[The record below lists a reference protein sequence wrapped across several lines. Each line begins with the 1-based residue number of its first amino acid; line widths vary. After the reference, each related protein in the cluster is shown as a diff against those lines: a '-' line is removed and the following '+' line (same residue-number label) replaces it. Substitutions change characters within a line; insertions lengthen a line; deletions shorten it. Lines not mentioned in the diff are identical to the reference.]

1 MGMLQCTKNFVIL
14 RRTMRVRAIPQ
25 TGSGDRDMI
34 KTPEAFEVPTQVRE
48 MAEKG
53 VEQARKAYDEF
64 VAAANEASAKA
75 EGSAESLRSGAA
87 DLNKKALS
95 AAEESVNASFDL
107 ATSLVKA
114 KDLQE
119 ALELQTKYVQTQ
131 MQRFG
136 EVARDMGEAATKAAG
151 DATKKD

>member
-1 MGMLQCTKNFVIL
+1 MM
-14 RRTMRVRAIPQ
+14 
-25 TGSGDRDMI
+25 
-34 KTPEAFEVPTQVRE
+34 KTPENFEVPEQVRE

-64 VAAANEASAKA
+64 ASAASEAVSKV
-75 EGSAESLRSGAA
+75 ETSAETMRNGAV

-95 AAEESVNASFDL
+95 ATEESMNASFDL
-107 ATSLVKA
+107 ATNLVKA
-114 KDLQE
+114 KDIQE
-119 ALELQTKYVQTQ
+119 VMELQTKYVQSQ

-136 EVARDMGEAATKAAG
+136 EVARELGEAATKTAV

>member
-1 MGMLQCTKNFVIL
+1 MM
-14 RRTMRVRAIPQ
+14 
-25 TGSGDRDMI
+25 
-34 KTPEAFEVPTQVRE
+34 KTPETFEIPAQVRD

-64 VAAANEASAKA
+64 LAAASDAASKV
-75 EGSAESLRSGAA
+75 EGSAETMRNGAL
-87 DLNKKALS
+87 DLNKKAL
-95 AAEESVNASFDL
+95 AATEESMNASFDL
-107 ATSLVKA
+107 ATNLVKA

-119 ALELQTKYVQTQ
+119 ALELQTKYVQSQ

-136 EVARDMGEAATKAAG
+136 EVAREMGEAATKAAV

>member
-1 MGMLQCTKNFVIL
+1 MMK
-14 RRTMRVRAIPQ
+14 A
-25 TGSGDRDMI
+25 
-34 KTPEAFEVPTQVRE
+34 PEGFEIPTQVRE

-64 VAAANEASAKA
+64 LAAANDAATKV
-75 EGSAESLRSGAA
+75 EGSAETMRNGAA
-87 DLNKKALS
+87 DLNKKAIS
-95 AAEESVNASFDL
+95 AAEESMNASFDL
-107 ATSLVKA
+107 ATNLVKA

-119 ALELQTKYVQTQ
+119 VLELQTKYVQSQ

-136 EVARDMGEAATKAAG
+136 EVAREMGEAATKAAV

>member
-1 MGMLQCTKNFVIL
+1 MM
-14 RRTMRVRAIPQ
+14 
-25 TGSGDRDMI
+25 
-34 KTPEAFEVPTQVRE
+34 KTPENFEVPTQVRE

-64 VAAANEASAKA
+64 VSAANDAAAKV

-107 ATSLVKA
+107 ATNLVKA

-119 ALELQTKYVQTQ
+119 ALELQTKYVQSQ

-136 EVARDMGEAATKAAG
+136 EVARDLGEAATKTAV

>member
-1 MGMLQCTKNFVIL
+1 
-14 RRTMRVRAIPQ
+14 
-25 TGSGDRDMI
+25 MI
-34 KTPEAFEVPTQVRE
+34 NTPEAFEVPTQVRE

-64 VAAANEASAKA
+64 ASAAADAAAKV
-75 EGSAESLRSGAA
+75 EGSAETMRTGAA

-95 AAEESVNASFDL
+95 AAEESMNASFDL
-107 ATSLVKA
+107 ATQLVKA

-136 EVARDMGEAATKAAG
+136 EVARQMGEAATKTAA

>member
-1 MGMLQCTKNFVIL
+1 
-14 RRTMRVRAIPQ
+14 
-25 TGSGDRDMI
+25 MI
-34 KTPEAFEVPTQVRE
+34 KTPENFEVPEQVRE

-64 VAAANEASAKA
+64 ASAASEAVSKA
-75 EGSAESLRSGAA
+75 ETSAETMRNGAV

-95 AAEESVNASFDL
+95 ATEESMNASFDL
-107 ATSLVKA
+107 ATNLVKA
-114 KDLQE
+114 KDIQE
-119 ALELQTKYVQTQ
+119 VMELQTKYVQSQ

-136 EVARDMGEAATKAAG
+136 EVARELGEAATKTAV

>member
-1 MGMLQCTKNFVIL
+1 
-14 RRTMRVRAIPQ
+14 
-25 TGSGDRDMI
+25 MI

-53 VEQARKAYDEF
+53 VEQARKAFDEF
-64 VAAANEASAKA
+64 VSAASDAAAKV
-75 EGSAESLRSGAA
+75 EGSAETMRSGAV

-95 AAEESVNASFDL
+95 AAEEGMTASFDL
-107 ATSLVKA
+107 AANMVKA

-119 ALELQTKYVQTQ
+119 ALELQTKFVQSQ

-136 EVARDMGEAATKAAG
+136 EIAREMGEAATKTAA